1 MRQLQT
7 VLLLLL
13 SISIVSGCTDKEKFV
28 VYGSPQNEEELEAVL
43 KEEDYIEKTTV
54 LQQNEKMLIAV
65 QIKPWDKWKK
75 EKLEK
80 KLQKK
85 FEKLYADK
93 EVFVS
98 TDYKIFYEAN
108 KVKKDKLED
117 EKISERIT
125 ELKKLAQEET

>member
-13 SISIVSGCTDKEKFV
+13 SISLLSGCTDKEKFI
-28 VYGSPQNEEELEAVL
+28 VYGSPQNEEEIENVL
-43 KEEDYIEKTTV
+43 KKENYIEKTTV
-54 LQQNEKMLIAV
+54 IQHDDKMLVTV

-75 EKLEK
+75 AKLET

-85 FEKLYADK
+85 LDELYPDK

-98 TDYKIFYEAN
+98 ADYKIFYEAN
-108 KVKKDKLED
+108 KIKKEGLKD
-117 EKISERIT
+117 EKISDKIT
-125 ELKKLAQEET
+125 ELKKLAKEEA